1 MRGVK
6 LMVKKDRESMEE
18 LWSKRFDEEVDYSEE
33 EPMSR
38 KAKRERE
45 QSISPVLTVTVIF
58 LALLIILPITTYA
71 WYLNR
76 DVSSEEPSGPNVEQ
90 VVKDQE
96 DDESEEEPEEVEETN
111 EVEEEEEVE
120 EELGDEETEV
130 VENTSEETEPESTPE
145 TDSSESV
152 TSDPVQSESQPESA
166 EASESTETTESQPT
180 PPSTEQTSSVEP
192 PQGAEYYTVQA
203 GDNMYRIALNH
214 GMSTEELMQL
224 NNTQDE
230 TVYVGQQLRVR

>member
-1 MRGVK
+1 MKGDN

-76 DVSSEEPSGPNVEQ
+76 DVSSEEPSGPNIEQ
-90 VVKDQE
+90 VVQNEEEEE
-96 DDESEEEPEEVEETN
+96 DEEEPEEIEEVEDEPEEAEEEPAAEETEIVEET
-111 EVEEEEEVE
+111 VEE
-120 EELGDEETEV
+120 TA
-130 VENTSEETEPESTPE
+130 PESTPE
-145 TDSSESV
+145 TSDTEPV
-152 TSDPVQSESQPESA
+152 TSEPAQSEQN
-166 EASESTETTESQPT
+166 ESTETVENQPT
-180 PPSTEQTSSVEP
+180 PPATEQTSSEDIA
-192 PQGAEYYTVQA
+192 QGAEYYTVQA

-214 GMSTEELMQL
+214 GMSTGELMQL

-230 TVYVGQQLRVR
+230 TVYVGQELRVR

>member
-96 DDESEEEPEEVEETN
+96 DDETEEEPEEVEEVEEVQ
-111 EVEEEEEVE
+111 EVEEIEEEFE
-120 EELGDEETEV
+120 EEETEL

-145 TDSSESV
+145 TETTEPV
-152 TSDPVQSESQPESA
+152 TSEPVQSESA

-180 PPSTEQTSSVEP
+180 PPSTEESSSVEP